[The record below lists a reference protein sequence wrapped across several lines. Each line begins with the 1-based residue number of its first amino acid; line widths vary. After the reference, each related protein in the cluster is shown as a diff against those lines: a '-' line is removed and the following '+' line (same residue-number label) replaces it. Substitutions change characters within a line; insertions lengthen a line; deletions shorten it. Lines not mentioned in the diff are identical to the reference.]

1 LRHRGSLI
9 LTNKSRAQPQPLR
22 TWFGETA
29 GFHQLERRKLNK
41 KCAVRE
47 FRVGPCIVTV
57 GPSPEKPAQLSHPG
71 ARGKNKKVH
80 SSTTYYIPSF
90 ERITMSVSV
99 PYLRPASNCLPNLNL
114 KLKILSQE
122 IKLLARLPIVARCKH
137 RRLSENAS
145 ALDAQSQRRIRNLAP
160 SPEDAAR
167 RHGGRRVRAGVAAE
181 QPILTPAVK

>member
-1 LRHRGSLI
+1 M
-9 LTNKSRAQPQPLR
+9 
-22 TWFGETA
+22 
-29 GFHQLERRKLNK
+29 
-41 KCAVRE
+41 CAVRE

-57 GPSPEKPAQLSHPG
+57 GPSPEKPAQLSHPR
-71 ARGKNKKVH
+71 ARGKSIKVH
-80 SSTTYYIPSF
+80 SLTTYYIPSF

-99 PYLRPASNCLPNLNL
+99 PYLRLASNCLPNLN
-114 KLKILSQE
+114 LKILSQE

-137 RRLSENAS
+137 RRLSEHAI